1 VKLFDFGLAREL
13 DHSDEDNAE
22 DSNVYVM
29 SSEVGSLRYMSP
41 EVANGEKYNHKVD
54 TYAFGEIDSFPIF
67 YILKNN
73 FKSTVCTNSL
83 S

>member
-1 VKLFDFGLAREL
+1 M

-67 YILKNN
+67 TFWKITSNLLYARTHYPNN
-73 FKSTVCTNSL
+73 
-83 S
+83 

>member
-41 EVANGEKYNHKVD
+41 EVANGEN
-54 TYAFGEIDSFPIF
+54 TIT
-67 YILKNN
+67 
-73 FKSTVCTNSL
+73 KSIPTPSVRLIHSQFL
-83 S
+83 HSEK

>member
-67 YILKNN
+67 T
-73 FKSTVCTNSL
+73 F
-83 S
+83 